1 MLTVLCVAI
10 LAWLAWSGVEYLRL
24 MHAVIYTLALH
35 ETRWRVLR
43 DAQFVAA
50 FSDYETAR
58 AFVLD
63 LVETRCQ
70 AGKASKV
77 IYEDEHYIVEY

>member
-1 MLTVLCVAI
+1 
-10 LAWLAWSGVEYLRL
+10 
-24 MHAVIYTLALH
+24 MHAVVYTLALR
-35 ETRWRVLR
+35 ETRWHVFR

-58 AFVLD
+58 TFVLE

-77 IYEDEHYIVEY
+77 IYEDEHYVVEYRCRCFPDDGSAPPVH